1 MPGPINRTR
10 PWVTEGWWLGLTMCV
25 TLTSRIFSQQP
36 GRWCVRFAHRPRLA
50 RIAHIRKG
58 TEADGIPAVLAHHC
72 AVAAMLALSVEGFF
86 AYALHRVG
94 TRPFGR
100 GRTAMLIRDVLNE
113 KGRRVISIGPEAS
126 VKQALALFVE
136 HNIGSLPVVE
146 ASGQVIGIIS
156 ERDVLRV
163 PGTPYLT
170 PKKSATPVEP
180 VV

>member
-1 MPGPINRTR
+1 
-10 PWVTEGWWLGLTMCV
+10 
-25 TLTSRIFSQQP
+25 
-36 GRWCVRFAHRPRLA
+36 
-50 RIAHIRKG
+50 
-58 TEADGIPAVLAHHC
+58 
-72 AVAAMLALSVEGFF
+72 MLAISVEGFF
-86 AYALHRVG
+86 AYALHLHRVG

-146 ASGQVIGIIS
+146 ASGQVIGIFS

-163 PGTPYLT
+163 PGTRVPGTPYLT
-170 PKKSATPVEP
+170 VG
-180 VV
+180 